1 MEPKNYLEDLNEIK
15 SLMKKSSQFLSLSG
29 FAGVF
34 AGIYAL
40 IGAGI
45 VKYLL
50 ESNQANYSE
59 LFVNEAIFYQ
69 IFIVALVVLGLSIA
83 TAFYLSFKKANKNN
97 ENVWNPTSKRM
108 SISFAIPFFTGAVLI
123 LLLLKNQ
130 YFDLVM
136 PMCLTFY
143 GLSCINASKYTFGD
157 VKYLGIMEVIL
168 GLILIEFTGF
178 GLLFWSLGF
187 GVLHIIYG
195 IIMYIKYDKK

>member
-50 ESNQANYSE
+50 EDNQVNYSE
-59 LFVNEAIFYQ
+59 
-69 IFIVALVVLGLSIA
+69 IFINETIFWQIIIIAIVVLGLSIT
-83 TAFYLSFKKANKNN
+83 TAFYLSYKKAKKNN
-97 ENVWNPTSKRM
+97 ETIWNPTSIRM
-108 SISFAIPFFTGAVLI
+108 GIGFAIPFFTGTVLI

-130 YFDLVM
+130 YFDLIM
-136 PMCLTFY
+136 PMCLIFY
-143 GLSCINASKYTFGD
+143 GLSCINASKYTFGE
-157 VKYLGIMEVIL
+157 VKYFGILEVIL

-195 IIMYIKYDKK
+195 IIMYVKYDKK

>member
-1 MEPKNYLEDLNEIK
+1 MENKKYLEDLNEIK
-15 SLMKKSSQFLSLSG
+15 SLMKKSTQFLSLSG

-40 IGAGI
+40 LGAAM

-50 ESNQANYSE
+50 EIYQVNYSE
-59 LFVNEAIFYQ
+59 
-69 IFIVALVVLGLSIA
+69 IFINKNFFIQIIIIAILVLVLSIT
-83 TAFYLSFKKANKNN
+83 TAFYLSFKKAKKNN
-97 ENVWNPTSKRM
+97 ENFWNPTSKRM
-108 SISFAIPFFTGAVLI
+108 SISFAIPFLTGVILI

-130 YFDLVM
+130 YFDLIM
-136 PMCLTFY
+136 PMCLIFY
-143 GLSCINASKYTFGD
+143 GLSCISASKYTFGD
-157 VKYLGIMEVIL
+157 VKYLGILEIIL

-195 IIMYIKYDKK
+195 SIMYVKYDKK

>member
-40 IGAGI
+40 IGAGF

-50 ESNQANYSE
+50 ENNQVNYKE
-59 LFVNEAIFYQ
+59 
-69 IFIVALVVLGLSIA
+69 IFINETIFWQIIMVAIVVLGLSIT
-83 TAFYLSFKKANKNN
+83 TAFYLSYKKANKNN
-97 ENVWNPTSKRM
+97 ENIWNPTSIRM
-108 SISFAIPFFTGAVLI
+108 GIAFAIPFFTGAILI

-136 PMCLTFY
+136 PMSLIFY

-157 VKYLGIMEVIL
+157 VKYLGILEVIL

-195 IIMYIKYDKK
+195 IIMYVKYDKK